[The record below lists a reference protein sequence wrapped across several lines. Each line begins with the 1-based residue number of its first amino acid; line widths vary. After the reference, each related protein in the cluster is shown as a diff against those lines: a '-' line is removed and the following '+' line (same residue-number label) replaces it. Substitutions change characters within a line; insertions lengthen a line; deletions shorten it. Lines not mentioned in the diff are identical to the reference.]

1 MSGPKKEL
9 RRNLMLVFWLYIWPL
24 AIMYIWLIPSIYMGS
39 IHWAYVILT
48 TFVVS
53 IIHCLVTKIFRY
65 NDYVGQVEV
74 ISRRTSY
81 KILTYFNA
89 ILFLIVLICGIII
102 FFDYGQNYREPSF
115 DKSEEIIKRTSS
127 TNGTINGYEYVDLGL
142 SVMWATTNLHADNP
156 QDAGKFFQW
165 GNIHDYTHPE
175 GMTYTLGGIFNSGDM
190 RISAEEEHDPAR
202 SKMGGR
208 WRIPT
213 KKEIEELCDWCDWE
227 LVLIQNKRCYKIT
240 GLNGNSIILPLAG
253 YYQENGMYYNHKS
266 MYFSGDQRSKKG
278 VYYINM
284 TDSIVEVDRT
294 FSESSYAVPV
304 RAVANLKC
312 MDIWEYLQR
321 VWAGSIKPFD
331 I

>member
-1 MSGPKKEL
+1 
-9 RRNLMLVFWLYIWPL
+9 
-24 AIMYIWLIPSIYMGS
+24 
-39 IHWAYVILT
+39 
-48 TFVVS
+48 
-53 IIHCLVTKIFRY
+53 
-65 NDYVGQVEV
+65 
-74 ISRRTSY
+74 
-81 KILTYFNA
+81 
-89 ILFLIVLICGIII
+89 
-102 FFDYGQNYREPSF
+102 
-115 DKSEEIIKRTSS
+115 
-127 TNGTINGYEYVDLGL
+127 
-142 SVMWATTNLHADNP
+142 
-156 QDAGKFFQW
+156 
-165 GNIHDYTHPE
+165 
-175 GMTYTLGGIFNSGDM
+175 
-190 RISAEEEHDPAR
+190 
-202 SKMGGR
+202 MGGR

-253 YYQENGMYYNHKS
+253 YYHENGMYYNHKS